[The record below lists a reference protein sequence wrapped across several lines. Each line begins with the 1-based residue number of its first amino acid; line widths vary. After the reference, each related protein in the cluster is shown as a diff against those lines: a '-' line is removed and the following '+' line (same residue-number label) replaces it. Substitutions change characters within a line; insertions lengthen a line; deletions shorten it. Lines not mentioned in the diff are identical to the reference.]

1 MNHDTSIHH
10 VTKTMHIKM
19 HFTTPKVRRIYNKL
33 EDTEPSEPL
42 QSSAVYIKV
51 QTQHFSPASSKFF
64 VFCHAEHRP
73 VAYA

>member
-10 VTKTMHIKM
+10 VTKTMHIQM
-19 HFTTPKVRRIYNKL
+19 HFTTPKVKRIYKKL
-33 EDTEPSEPL
+33 ENTEPSEPL

-51 QTQHFSPASSKFF
+51 QTQQFSPSSSKFF

-73 VAYA
+73 IAYA